1 MALADDLSSALKDAM
16 KAKDKP
22 KLDAIRQIQTEIAK
36 KKAEKGEEVNDDL
49 VLGVISSYV
58 KKMIKAVE
66 EYQSLGDR
74 GQEMAEK
81 IQFEIDF
88 LSTYL
93 PEQLSD
99 EEVEKIVDDVL
110 SELGDV
116 DISQMGRVIGAVMAK
131 GDGIDGSVVSK
142 IVQTKLTYII

>member
-116 DISQMGRVIGAVMAK
+116 DLSQMGRVIGAVMAK

-142 IVQTKLTYII
+142 IVQTKLT

>member
-1 MALADDLSSALKDAM
+1 MALADELSTALKEAM

-36 KKAEKGEEVNDDL
+36 KKSEKGEEVSDEL

-58 KKMIKAVE
+58 KKMAKAVD
-66 EYQSLGDR
+66 EYKSLGEK
-74 GQEMAEK
+74 GEEMANK

-88 LSTYL
+88 LTTYL
-93 PEQLSD
+93 PEQLSE

-110 SELGDV
+110 GELGDA
-116 DISQMGRVIGAVMAK
+116 DMSQMGRIIGAVMAK
-131 GDGIDGSVVSK
+131 GDGIDGSIVSK
-142 IVQTKLTYII
+142 IVKGKLSN

>member
-66 EYQSLGDR
+66 EYQSLGDK

-99 EEVEKIVDDVL
+99 EEVEKIVDEVL

-131 GDGIDGSVVSK
+131 GDGIDGSIVSK
-142 IVQTKLTYII
+142 IVKDKLS

>member
-74 GQEMAEK
+74 GQEMADK

-93 PEQLSD
+93 PEQLGE
-99 EEVEKIVDDVL
+99 EEVEKIVDEVL
-110 SELGDV
+110 SELGDI

-142 IVQTKLTYII
+142 IVKQKLT

>member
-1 MALADDLSSALKDAM
+1 MALADDLSIALKEAM

-36 KKAEKGEEVNDDL
+36 KKSEKGEEVNDEL

-58 KKMIKAVE
+58 KKMAKAVD
-66 EYQSLGDR
+66 EYKSLGEK
-74 GQEMAEK
+74 GEEMAKK

-88 LSTYL
+88 LTTYL
-93 PEQLSD
+93 PEQLNE

-110 SELGDV
+110 AELGDV
-116 DISQMGRVIGAVMAK
+116 DMSQMGRVIGAVMAK
-131 GDGIDGSVVSK
+131 GDGIDGSIVSK
-142 IVQTKLTYII
+142 IVKGKLS